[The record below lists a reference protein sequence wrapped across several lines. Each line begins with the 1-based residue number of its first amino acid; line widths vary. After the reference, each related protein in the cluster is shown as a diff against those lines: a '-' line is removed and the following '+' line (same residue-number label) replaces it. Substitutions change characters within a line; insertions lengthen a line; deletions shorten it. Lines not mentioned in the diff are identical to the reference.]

1 MRHPFAV
8 LAFLAAGLISLPA
21 HAADPKPFEAP
32 GEGLYAQLDTPRGM
46 IVAELFFMR
55 APLTVT
61 NFVGLAEGTLG
72 PEPRRPFYN
81 GLTFHRVAPGFV
93 VQGGDPLATGEGG
106 PGYEFPDE
114 FAPGLGHDGAGTLSM
129 ANGGPNTNGSQFF
142 ITLDR
147 TSRLNGVHSVFGR
160 VVRGLN
166 LIHRIEAGDTIER
179 VTIHRVGPAAERFRA
194 DPARF
199 AALVERAQ
207 KTRPSLFDDP
217 DALLPNSNRLT
228 KAYEKQLA
236 KFERTTGIPLHL
248 RIAKTLSPETPA
260 QRPGARAGAL
270 ARSLGLDPNAVLAV
284 YFADVDDWGLW
295 IGDYHLPRLMGRAG
309 TVDEFTRGG
318 ALHEAKHALLAA
330 SRAQADAA
338 ARKSSA
344 RTPLAAAD
352 KIKLQVDAVIEALTV
367 RLKPVR

>member
-1 MRHPFAV
+1 MRHPFAI
-8 LAFLAAGLISLPA
+8 LAFLAAGLISPPA
-21 HAADPKPFEAP
+21 HAADQKPVAP
-32 GEGLYAQLDTPRGM
+32 PGDGLYAQFDTPRGM

-72 PEPRRPFYN
+72 PEPRRPFYD
-81 GLTFHRVAPGFV
+81 GLTFHRVVPGFV

-129 ANGGPNTNGSQFF
+129 ANGGPHTNGSQFF

-166 LIHRIEAGDTIER
+166 LVHRIQAGDTIDR
-179 VTIHRVGPAAERFRA
+179 VTIHRIGPAAESFRA

-199 AALVERAQ
+199 PALVENAQ
-207 KTRPSLFDDP
+207 KPRPPLFDDP
-217 DALLPNSNRLT
+217 GRLLPNSARDAQ
-228 KAYEKQLA
+228 AYEKQLA
-236 KFERTTGIPLHL
+236 KFERATGIPIHVRVAQQL
-248 RIAKTLSPETPA
+248 APETPS

-270 ARSLGLDPNAVLAV
+270 ARGLALTPNAVLAV
-284 YFADVDDWGLW
+284 YFADIDDWGLW

-318 ALHEAKHALLAA
+318 ALHDAKQALLTT
-330 SRAQADAA
+330 SRTQADAA
-338 ARKSSA
+338 AKKSSA
-344 RTPLAAAD
+344 ATPLAAAD